1 MKAHDSLLAQE
12 SPLSPAGAPCREG
25 REASDT
31 VPILMLVLRHATPHR
46 PEEVKG
52 APAVC
57 PEWSATRALAAG
69 ADDDEIAE

>member
-1 MKAHDSLLAQE
+1 
-12 SPLSPAGAPCREG
+12 
-25 REASDT
+25 
-31 VPILMLVLRHATPHR
+31 MLVLRHATPHR